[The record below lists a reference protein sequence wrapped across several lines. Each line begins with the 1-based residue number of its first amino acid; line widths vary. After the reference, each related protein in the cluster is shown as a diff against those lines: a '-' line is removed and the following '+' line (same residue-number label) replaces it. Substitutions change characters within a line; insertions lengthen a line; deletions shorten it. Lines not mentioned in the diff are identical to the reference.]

1 MSMSVLL
8 MFLQYKLDLL
18 QALALVVMA
27 QQRTEGW
34 RLTLLKVVD
43 ENT

>member
-1 MSMSVLL
+1 MSVLL

-27 QQRTEGW
+27 RQRTEGW